1 MTTRAGGVSQGAYAS
16 LNLGAHVGDDA
27 AAVRENRRLL
37 REALKLPSPPVW
49 LQQVHGARV
58 VELPSAADA
67 EADAS
72 YTTLKNAVCVV
83 QSADCLPVLFC
94 DDQGSVVAAAHAG
107 WRGLAA
113 GVLENTVRALPVK
126 PSSLMAWMGAA
137 IGPAAFEVGEEV
149 RDAFVRVDSAAASAF
164 ENPAPGKYLADL
176 FQLARLRL
184 RAAGVSRIYGGGVC
198 TYCDATR
205 FFSHRRD
212 AVTGRM
218 AALIWG
224 S

>member
-37 REALKLPSPPVW
+37 REALKLPAPPVW

-58 VELPSAADA
+58 VELPSATDT

-72 YTTLKNAVCVV
+72 YTTLKNIVCVV

-107 WRGLAA
+107 WRGLSA
-113 GVLENTVRALPVK
+113 GVLENTVRALAVK

-164 ENPAPGKYLADL
+164 GQLAPGKYLADL

-184 RAAGVSRIYGGGVC
+184 RAAGINRIYGGGLC

-212 AVTGRM
+212 SVTGRM